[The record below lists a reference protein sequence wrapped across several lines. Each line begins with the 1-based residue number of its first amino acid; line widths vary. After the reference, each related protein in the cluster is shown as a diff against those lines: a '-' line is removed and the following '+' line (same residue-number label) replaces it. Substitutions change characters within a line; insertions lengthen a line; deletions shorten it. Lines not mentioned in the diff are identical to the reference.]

1 MNRRERKEQQ
11 RLREI
16 LGQPGAP
23 KAYDDY
29 QDDTDNYPY
38 GYTPTPAKK
47 RRGGLV
53 ALVLLLVLASLGV
66 ATLIVI
72 KLTEYDGWGEIN
84 SLNEA
89 QAAAVAPLTETADA
103 GQAYLDETMF
113 FGDSNTVRLEH
124 YGLVPQSR
132 VKALSGIGV
141 EGALVVSFSADGESG
156 SATMAQA
163 IAAQKPK
170 RALITLGTNDIG
182 VLSAED
188 FAGRYGQLLDELHKA
203 SPGTLLVV
211 NSIPPVADSS
221 GYGRLS
227 TQKVK
232 EYNAALLA
240 LCREKGVAY
249 LDSYATLAQDGQQVK
264 AGYTDGDGVHLSQ
277 QALQAMLD
285 YYTTHAYNS
294 QEPGI

>member
-23 KAYDDY
+23 GGFDEDEAYRDEY
-29 QDDTDNYPY
+29 AAPA
-38 GYTPTPAKK
+38 PAKR
-47 RRGGLV
+47 RRGGIV

-66 ATLIVI
+66 AVLIVI
-72 KLTEYDGWGEIN
+72 KLTEYDGWGVIN
-84 SLNEA
+84 SLNET
-89 QAAAVAPLTETADA
+89 QAAAIAPLPETADA
-103 GQAYLDETMF
+103 GQGYIDETMF

-141 EGALVVSFSADGESG
+141 EGALAAPFSANGEGG

-182 VLSAED
+182 ALSAED
-188 FAGRYGQLLDELHKA
+188 FAGRYGQLLDALHQA
-203 SPGTLLVV
+203 SPNTLLVV
-211 NSIPPVADSS
+211 NSIPPVAEGTS
-221 GYGRLS
+221 YGRLS

-264 AGYTDGDGVHLSQ
+264 DGYTDGDGVHLSQ
-277 QALQAMLD
+277 QALEAMLA
-285 YYTTHAYNS
+285 YYSTHAYS
-294 QEPGI
+294 S